1 MTDRI
6 GLVLLPIKTP
16 SPTEMGSGFPEQE
29 RKPALVV
36 GLIPERRLK
45 LPRQPSLST
54 EPDGPLLCG
63 IHYALSNKHRRS
75 SEMRTVRRFWGVFAA
90 VLILLLLPS
99 CGVSDEQRDG
109 PTSEQAIGE
118 PTDLPD
124 SENVID
130 EREGRASSG
139 QTTAAPLP
147 STTTAPPPSTT
158 AAPPPST
165 TAAPLPS
172 TTAAPET
179 DRAALVTLYN
189 ATGGPIWISNS
200 NWLSDV
206 PIGEWFGVTTDD
218 NGRVTELSLRANQ
231 LSGVIP
237 SELGNLANL
246 TKLDLG
252 GNQLSGGIP
261 LEVGNFA
268 NLTVLVLQD
277 NQLSGE
283 IPSVLGNLANLTEL
297 HLYDNQLSGGIP
309 LELGNL
315 ANLELLYLYDNQ
327 LSSGI
332 PSELGNLANLKG
344 LALSNN
350 KLRGWIQR
358 ELGNLANLELLYLHT
373 NQLSGR
379 IPPVLGNL
387 SNLEMLSLSYNWL
400 SGEIPSELGNLSN
413 LTVLHLGG
421 NQLSGCVPRS
431 LSWRLDMQT
440 SDLGDHQFCP

>member
-246 TKLDLG
+246 
-252 GNQLSGGIP
+252 
-261 LEVGNFA
+261 
-268 NLTVLVLQD
+268 
-277 NQLSGE
+277 
-283 IPSVLGNLANLTEL
+283 
-297 HLYDNQLSGGIP
+297 
-309 LELGNL
+309 
-315 ANLELLYLYDNQ
+315 
-327 LSSGI
+327 
-332 PSELGNLANLKG
+332 KG